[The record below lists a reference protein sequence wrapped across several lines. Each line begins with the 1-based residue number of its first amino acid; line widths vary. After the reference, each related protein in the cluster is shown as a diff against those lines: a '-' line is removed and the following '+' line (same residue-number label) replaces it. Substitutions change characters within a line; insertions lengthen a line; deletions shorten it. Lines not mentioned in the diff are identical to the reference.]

1 MQTTMQL
8 TATALEMRFGQRVL
22 FQIPELLLSGHQ
34 RIWLKGPNGVG
45 KTTLMKVLAGLAK
58 PTSGKVKLQ
67 GAPSRR
73 WRRDGSP
80 LGHVVYL
87 HQSPYLFNGSV
98 WDNLSYGLSNLAIS
112 VEEREVRIREALSL
126 ARLDHLAERPAQVLS
141 GGERQRLALA
151 RAWVLNPRFL
161 LLDEPSA
168 NLDPDSLTLITE
180 MVDQLYQQGCGL
192 IITSHQ
198 QTELTDRCEEHW
210 TLDNQQLIALS
221 TVDQQEARA

>member
-1 MQTTMQL
+1 MQL
-8 TATALEMRFGQRVL
+8 TATALEMRFNQQLL
-22 FQIPELLLSGHQ
+22 FRIPDLMLSGHQ

-45 KTTLMKVLAGLAK
+45 KTTLMKILAGLSR
-58 PTSGKVKLQ
+58 PTTGQVLLR

-80 LGHVVYL
+80 LGQVVYL
-87 HQSPYLFNGSV
+87 HQSPYLFNGTV
-98 WDNLSYGLSNLAIS
+98 WDNLAYGLNNLALS
-112 VEEREVRIREALSL
+112 VSEREVRIREALEL
-126 ARLDHLAERPAQVLS
+126 ARLEHLAERPAQVLS

-168 NLDPDSLTLITE
+168 NLDPDSLGLITE
-180 MVDQLYQQGCGL
+180 MVDQLYQRGCGL
-192 IITSHQ
+192 VITSHQ

-210 TLDNQQLIALS
+210 VLDNQSLICLNM
-221 TVDQQEARA
+221 VDQQEARA

>member
-1 MQTTMQL
+1 MQL
-8 TATALEMRFGQRVL
+8 TATALEMRFNQQPL
-22 FQIPELLLSGHQ
+22 FRIPELVLHGHQ
-34 RIWLKGPNGVG
+34 RVWLKGPNGVG
-45 KTTLMKVLAGLAK
+45 KTTLMKILAGLSK
-58 PTSGKVKLQ
+58 PTTGQVVLE

-80 LGHVVYL
+80 LGQVVYL

-98 WDNLSYGLSNLAIS
+98 WDNLAYGLNNLALS
-112 VEEREVRIREALSL
+112 VSERDDRIREALVL
-126 ARLDHLAERPAQVLS
+126 ARLEHLAERPAQVLS

-168 NLDPDSLTLITE
+168 NLDPDSLRLITQ

-192 IITSHQ
+192 VITSHQ

-210 TLDNQQLIALS
+210 ILDNQSLIRFTS
-221 TVDQQEARA
+221 PDQQEARA

>member
-1 MQTTMQL
+1 MQL
-8 TATALEMRFGQRVL
+8 TATALEMRFNQQLL
-22 FQIPELLLSGHQ
+22 FRIPDLMLSGHQ

-45 KTTLMKVLAGLAK
+45 KTTLMKILAGLSR
-58 PTSGKVKLQ
+58 PTTGQVVLR

-80 LGHVVYL
+80 LGQVVYL
-87 HQSPYLFNGSV
+87 HQSPYLFNGTV
-98 WDNLSYGLSNLAIS
+98 WDNLAYGLNNLALS
-112 VEEREVRIREALSL
+112 VSEREVRIREALGL
-126 ARLDHLAERPAQVLS
+126 ARLEHLAERPAQVLS

-168 NLDPDSLTLITE
+168 NLDPDSLGLVTE
-180 MVDQLYQQGCGL
+180 MVDQLYQRGCGL
-192 IITSHQ
+192 VITSHQ

-210 TLDNQQLIALS
+210 VLDNQSLICLNM
-221 TVDQQEARA
+221 VDQQEARA

>member
-1 MQTTMQL
+1 MQL
-8 TATALEMRFGQRVL
+8 TATALEMRFDQRLL
-22 FQIPELLLSGHQ
+22 FRIPELVLTGHQ

-45 KTTLMKVLAGLAK
+45 KTTLMKVLAGLAR
-58 PTSGKVKLQ
+58 PTRGKVRLD

-80 LGHVVYL
+80 LGQVVYL
-87 HQSPYLFNGSV
+87 HQSPYLFDGSV
-98 WDNLSYGLSNLAIS
+98 WDNLAYGLNHLALS
-112 VEEREVRIREALSL
+112 VNERDERIREALCL

-168 NLDPDSLTLITE
+168 NLDPDSLRLITE
-180 MVDQLYQQGCGL
+180 MVDQLYHQGCGL

-210 TLDNQQLIALS
+210 ILENQGLVCLREA
-221 TVDQQEARA
+221 DQEEARA